1 MKVYLVGG
9 AVRDGLLGCPC
20 TDRDWLVTGSSE
32 AELLALGFRAV
43 GRSFGVYLHPETNEE
58 YALPRGKDGTIEADL
73 AARDLTI
80 NAMAQDSDGRLI
92 DPHGGQQDL
101 EARLLRHVGENFAD
115 DPARILRVA
124 RFAAEFTDQGFSV
137 APQTTALMTKLVGEG
152 ALRQLSP
159 DRVWGELVKLLS
171 VGSPTPGIEVLTACG
186 VVRELLTDWS
196 SVPSSSQD
204 FAWEEGCSAMEA
216 ADRGA
221 EAPASAS
228 VRLASYLLGIR
239 GTRTS
244 LGGLT
249 VLLKQCRVP
258 GAGVRLIEWTQDGSG
273 GGAALLERSPEQIL
287 DLLRGILRRGHAAD
301 LGDFIAVATAAAPAS
316 GREWGAEQRGLV
328 RRLAQAVEEYSGPLP
343 GEEGSPGEVLSARI
357 RARQV
362 QALGATLRSG
372 PQGRHS

>member
-1 MKVYLVGG
+1 
-9 AVRDGLLGCPC
+9 
-20 TDRDWLVTGSSE
+20 
-32 AELLALGFRAV
+32 
-43 GRSFGVYLHPETNEE
+43 
-58 YALPRGKDGTIEADL
+58 
-73 AARDLTI
+73 
-80 NAMAQDSDGRLI
+80 
-92 DPHGGQQDL
+92 
-101 EARLLRHVGENFAD
+101 
-115 DPARILRVA
+115 
-124 RFAAEFTDQGFSV
+124 
-137 APQTTALMTKLVGEG
+137 
-152 ALRQLSP
+152 
-159 DRVWGELVKLLS
+159 
-171 VGSPTPGIEVLTACG
+171 
-186 VVRELLTDWS
+186 
-196 SVPSSSQD
+196 
-204 FAWEEGCSAMEA
+204 MEA